1 MAQSDFSDLKSQLD
15 SAHQVAILL
24 PKNPS
29 TDSVAASLA
38 LKLCLESTG
47 KIVSI
52 ACPDPVTVEF
62 HRLVGA
68 DTITNNFGSR
78 NLVITFP
85 DQTEM
90 VDKVS
95 YNVENNVL
103 QLVITPKANTPGLDY
118 RHLKFV
124 SGGAQADLVI
134 LMGVGDLSNLGQIYI
149 DAKDSLSQT
158 KQYSISDS
166 PYSQTVTRLINSLA
180 LPLSADAA
188 NNLFMGLRGATDNFQ
203 SQQVTADT
211 FETAAFLMRKG
222 AQHQQA
228 ASISDFPSG
237 SIPSST
243 PATISTPTDS
253 PAPITQPEPDW
264 YEPKI
269 FKGTTTA

>member
-1 MAQSDFSDLKSQLD
+1 MAQSDFSDLKGQLD
-15 SAHQVAILL
+15 SARQVAILL

-29 TDSVAASLA
+29 SDSVAASLA
-38 LKLCLESTG
+38 LKLCLEPSG
-47 KIVSI
+47 KSVSV
-52 ACPDPVTVEF
+52 ACPDPITVEF

-68 DTITNNFGSR
+68 DAIINNFGSR

-85 DQTEM
+85 DQTEA

-118 RHLKFV
+118 RRLKFV
-124 SGGAQADLVI
+124 SGGAQADLII
-134 LMGVGDLSNLGQIYI
+134 LMGVGDLTNLGQIYL
-149 DAKDSLSQT
+149 DAKDSLAQT
-158 KQYSISDS
+158 KQYSISDA
-166 PYSQTVTRLINSLA
+166 PYSQTVARLINSLA

-188 NNLFMGLRGATDNFQ
+188 NNLFMGLQSATDNFQ
-203 SQQVTADT
+203 SSSVTADT

-222 AQHQQA
+222 AAHQQTA
-228 ASISDFPSG
+228 TVSDFPTG
-237 SIPSST
+237 SIPTTT
-243 PATISTPTDS
+243 P
-253 PAPITQPEPDW
+253 PITQPEPDW

>member
-1 MAQSDFSDLKSQLD
+1 MAQSDFSEIKGLLD
-15 SAHQVAILL
+15 SAHQVALLL
-24 PKNPS
+24 PKDPKF
-29 TDSVAASLA
+29 DVVAAALA
-38 LKLCLESTG
+38 LKLSLDQSG
-47 KIVSI
+47 RSAVVVS
-52 ACPDPVTVEF
+52 PDPVTVEY

-68 DTITNNFGSR
+68 DAVVHAFGGR

-85 DQTEM
+85 GQTEI

-95 YNVENNVL
+95 YNVENNIL
-103 QLVITPKANTPGLDY
+103 QLVITPKANTAGLDY
-118 RHLKFV
+118 QKLKFV

-149 DAKDSLSQT
+149 DAKDFLAQT
-158 KQYSISDS
+158 KQYSITDF
-166 PYSQTVTRLINSLA
+166 PYSQTVARLINSLA

-188 NNLFMGLRGATDNFQ
+188 NNLFIGLQAATDNFQ

-222 AQHQQA
+222 AQLQQT

-237 SIPSST
+237 SIPASS
-243 PATISTPTDS
+243 PTDS
-253 PAPITQPEPDW
+253 AVPVTQPEPDW

-269 FKGTTTA
+269 FKGTTVS